1 MSYVRGSVNFNSEN
15 LKASL
20 PEIMPEKQQPG
31 FIRFGVCPVDLR
43 VQKIVFAESSYPI
56 STVPVDLGVIPFQI
70 RGVATQKRA
79 HNPQPIQ
86 RSLSRRS
93 HHLTVS
99 QLRSVQMSTLPC
111 FYRFA

>member
-1 MSYVRGSVNFNSEN
+1 MSYVKGSLNFNSVN

-43 VQKIVFAESSYPI
+43 VQRSFSLSHRI
-56 STVPVDLGVIPFQI
+56 SVIPLDLGVIPF
-70 RGVATQKRA
+70 RFAESPPKGAPP
-79 HNPQPIQ
+79 NPQPIP
-86 RSLSRRS
+86 RSLYRRS
-93 HHLTVS
+93 RHLTVS
-99 QLRSVQMSTLPC
+99 QLRLLQMSTLLC